1 MRIIW
6 EQDVSLLNKTNKLQ
20 IMNIMNVTI
29 TNTTDILQ
37 IYYILSNI
45 IVYLLNDEDRIP
57 SNSLCIIW
65 QALP

>member
-1 MRIIW
+1 M
-6 EQDVSLLNKTNKLQ
+6 LNITNKLQ

>member
-1 MRIIW
+1 
-6 EQDVSLLNKTNKLQ
+6 
-20 IMNIMNVTI
+20 MNIMNVTI

>member
-1 MRIIW
+1 M
-6 EQDVSLLNKTNKLQ
+6 LNITNKLQ

-45 IVYLLNDEDRIP
+45 IVYLINEEAQIP
-57 SNSLCIIW
+57 SNSLGNI
-65 QALP
+65 